1 MLSPL
6 AAGVTVVVTR
16 RTASGRD
23 SYGNDTYAS
32 TTATYTGCGWWPG
45 SAGRNVAGSRDY
57 GEADYRNQVA
67 TRVQVML
74 PAHAVIDSDDLVTL
88 PDGTVWT
95 VSGEGQQ
102 WQSQLT
108 GASTGIQVSLERVD
122 G

>member
-6 AAGVTVVVTR
+6 PAGVTVTVTR
-16 RTASGRD
+16 RTPTGRD
-23 SYGNDTYAS
+23 AYGNDTHTS
-32 TTATYTGCGWWPG
+32 TTATYYGCGWWPG
-45 SAGRNVAGSRDY
+45 SAGMNVAGTRDY
-57 GEADYRNQVA
+57 GDADFRNQTV

-74 PAHAVIDSDDLVTL
+74 PAYAVIDSDDLVTL
-88 PDGTVWT
+88 PDGSVWS

-108 GASTGIQVSLERVD
+108 GASTGVQVSLVRVD